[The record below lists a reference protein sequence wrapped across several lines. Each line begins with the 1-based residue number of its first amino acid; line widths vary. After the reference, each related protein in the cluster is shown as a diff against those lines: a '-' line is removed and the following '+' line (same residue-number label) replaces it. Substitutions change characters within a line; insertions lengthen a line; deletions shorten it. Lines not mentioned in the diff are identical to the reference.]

1 MKLTTRGRYAVT
13 AMLDLAIHQQQ
24 GSVAVSDVSR
34 RQAISLSY
42 LEQLF
47 SRLRKAGLVVSTRGP
62 GGGYSLSRDPGQISI
77 AQIIDAIDENIDATL
92 CSGQKN
98 CVDDDAC
105 LTHFLWAE
113 LSTSI
118 RLFLTAKTLGDLVRQ
133 PHVKEVATR
142 QEHRFELQTAH

>member
-13 AMLDLAIHQQQ
+13 AMLDLAIHHEQ
-24 GSVAVSDVSR
+24 GSVPVADVSA
-34 RQAISLSY
+34 RQGISLSY

-47 SRLRKAGLVVSTRGP
+47 SRLRKGGLVVSARGP
-62 GGGYSLSRDPGQISI
+62 GGGYSLSRAPGQISI
-77 AQIIDAIDENIDATL
+77 AQIIDTIEENIDATL

-118 RLFLTAKTLGDLVRQ
+118 RVFLATKTLGDLIKQ
-133 PHVKEVATR
+133 PHVKHVATR
-142 QEHRFELQTAH
+142 QEQKFEIRTAH